1 MCIDCAAQCRSCHQ
15 KKHVRGDIFGED
27 SEGAY
32 MTAGSPPRYFH
43 SKLNNVNPQF
53 AEAMDAADILSLRMG
68 HLLRNKPIAR
78 LVVVAYLVLLHL
90 WVMVVMHHSM
100 PDINA
105 SNMPA
110 GH

>member
-1 MCIDCAAQCRSCHQ
+1 M
-15 KKHVRGDIFGED
+15 
-27 SEGAY
+27 
-32 MTAGSPPRYFH
+32 
-43 SKLNNVNPQF
+43 NPQI
-53 AEAMDAADILSLRMG
+53 AQAMDAADILSLRMG

-78 LVVVAYLVLLHL
+78 LLVVGYLVMLHL

-100 PDINA
+100 PEMHD